1 MPRLFT
7 DLDSLKITL
16 PIAALAL
23 LLVLMGVFG
32 MRGIERVTD
41 SSEVLATRHLP
52 AIGLLLNADRD
63 LYQAF
68 VAERSL
74 LDSDAGEHVQ
84 ALKASH
90 AASAGLR
97 PRAEHAA
104 MQPGAEALALVEQFN
119 GGFQQWS
126 AVSQRVIGRSISIL
140 RPPAR

>member
-7 DLDSLKITL
+7 DLGFRWKITL

-41 SSEVLATRHLP
+41 SSEVLGTRHLP

-68 VAERSL
+68 VAESSL
-74 LDSDAGEHVQ
+74 LDS
-84 ALKASH
+84 H
-90 AASAGLR
+90 A
-97 PRAEHAA
+97 E
-104 MQPGAEALALVEQFN
+104 
-119 GGFQQWS
+119 
-126 AVSQRVIGRSISIL
+126 IGRAACRERVCQDGLIPGVDVSL
-140 RPPAR
+140 